1 MEAKKNPDLDL
12 NNNSSLYFSIGLC
25 LMLFVTYSLLNFKT
39 YEKDEEIAQILEI
52 NQEIEDDVPLLNV
65 NTPPPPP
72 PPPTAAPEVIV
83 IVEDVD
89 EIQETVIEST
99 EMDQDEGIEERE
111 VYVEDVEVEELEED
125 VEVPFAVI
133 ENVPVFPGCKGKN
146 NAELKNCFQNMM
158 AKHIQENFK
167 YPATALELGI
177 GGRVYVMFVVDSK
190 GMISK
195 IRSRGPDKL
204 LEKEAE
210 RIISLLPKM
219 EPGKQRGMAVN
230 VPYSVPIFFEYLRN

>member
-39 YEKDEEIAQILEI
+39 YEKDDEIAQILEI
-52 NQEIEDDVPLLNV
+52 NEEIEDDVPLLNV
-65 NTPPPPP
+65 DTPPPPP

-83 IVEDVD
+83 VVEDVD
-89 EIQETVIEST
+89 EIEETVIEST

-111 VYVEDVEVEELEED
+111 VFVDDVEVEELEED

-133 ENVPVFPGCKGKN
+133 ENVPVYPGCKGKN
-146 NAELKNCFQNMM
+146 NAELKKCFQDMVTE
-158 AKHIQENFK
+158 HIKKNFK
-167 YPATALELGI
+167 YPETALELGI
-177 GGRVYVMFVVDSK
+177 SGRVFVLFVVNSK
-190 GMISK
+190 GGISK

-219 EPGKQRGMAVN
+219 EPGKQRGKSVN
-230 VPYSVPIFFEYLRN
+230 VPYSVPIFFEYLKD

>member
-39 YEKDEEIAQILEI
+39 YEKDDKIAQILEI
-52 NQEIEDDVPLLNV
+52 NEEIEDDVPLLNV
-65 NTPPPPP
+65 DTPPPPP

-83 IVEDVD
+83 VVEDVD
-89 EIQETVIEST
+89 EIEETVIEST

-111 VYVEDVEVEELEED
+111 VFVDDVEVEELEED

-133 ENVPVFPGCKGKN
+133 ENVPVYPGCKGKN
-146 NAELKNCFQNMM
+146 NAELKKCFQDMVTE
-158 AKHIQENFK
+158 HIKKNFK
-167 YPATALELGI
+167 YPETALELGI
-177 GGRVYVMFVVDSK
+177 SGRVFVLFVVDSK
-190 GMISK
+190 GGISK

-219 EPGKQRGMAVN
+219 EPGKQRGKSVN
-230 VPYSVPIFFEYLRN
+230 VPYSVPIFFEYLKD